1 LGPAVSSAAEQT
13 SAAKFLPGIHPMRLL
28 LVEDDRNIADFIVK
42 GFREAGF
49 AVDHALDGEEGLQM
63 AQVVPYDVAVVDIM
77 LPKLDGISLLVELRN
92 RRINTP
98 ILILSA
104 KQTAD
109 ERVAALQRGADDYL
123 VKPFL
128 FAELLA
134 RTQAVLRRATGST
147 EVTRL
152 TCGDLT
158 MDLLRHAVARAG
170 RQIELQPRE
179 YALLEYL
186 MRYPGQILSKTMI
199 LEHIWDFRF
208 DPQTNVVDVL
218 VCRLRNKIDRDFSA
232 KLIQT
237 IRGIGYVLKVP
248 VEKNQ

>member
-1 LGPAVSSAAEQT
+1 
-13 SAAKFLPGIHPMRLL
+13 MRLL
-28 LVEDDRNIADFIVK
+28 LVEDDQNIADFIVK

-49 AVDHALDGEEGLQM
+49 AVDHAPTGEEGLQM
-63 AQVVPYDVAVVDIM
+63 AELVRYDVAVVDIM
-77 LPKLDGISLLVELRN
+77 LPRLDGISLLGALRQ

-134 RTQAVLRRATGST
+134 RTQAILRRSTGSA

-152 TCGDLT
+152 TCGELT
-158 MDLLRHAVARAG
+158 MDLLRHEVTRAG
-170 RQIELQPRE
+170 RKIDLQPRE

-199 LEHIWDFRF
+199 LEHVWDFRF

-218 VCRLRNKIDRDFSA
+218 VCRLRNKIDRDYPK

-237 IRGIGYVLKVP
+237 IRGIGYVLNVP
-248 VEKNQ
+248 VEKAQ

>member
-1 LGPAVSSAAEQT
+1 
-13 SAAKFLPGIHPMRLL
+13 MRLL
-28 LVEDDRNIADFIVK
+28 LVEDDQNIADFIVK

-49 AVDHALDGEEGLQM
+49 AVDHAGDGEEGLQL
-63 AQVVPYDVAVVDIM
+63 AEAVRYDVAVVDIM
-77 LPKLDGISLLVELRN
+77 LPGMDGISLLGALRQ

-104 KQTAD
+104 KQTVD

-134 RTQAVLRRATGST
+134 RTQAILRRATGSV
-147 EVTRL
+147 EATRL
-152 TCGDLT
+152 ACGELT
-158 MDLLRHAVARAG
+158 MDLLRHEVSRAG
-170 RQIELQPRE
+170 RNIELQPRE

-199 LEHIWDFRF
+199 LEHVWDFRF

-218 VCRLRNKIDRDFSA
+218 VCRLRNKVDRDFPV

-237 IRGIGYVLKVP
+237 IRGIGYALKIP
-248 VEKNQ
+248 VEKTQ

>member
-1 LGPAVSSAAEQT
+1 
-13 SAAKFLPGIHPMRLL
+13 MRLL
-28 LVEDDRNIADFIVK
+28 LVEDDRNIAEFIIK

-49 AVDHALDGEEGLQM
+49 AVDHAHDGEEGLQM
-63 AQVVPYDVAVVDIM
+63 AQGVRYDVAVVDIM
-77 LPKLDGISLLVELRN
+77 LPRLDGISLLVALRD
-92 RRINTP
+92 RRIHTP
-98 ILILSA
+98 VLILSA

-134 RTQAVLRRATGST
+134 RTQAILRRAAGST
-147 EVTRL
+147 EMTRL
-152 TCGDLT
+152 TCGDLV
-158 MDLLRHAVARAG
+158 MDMLRHEVTRAG
-170 RQIELQPRE
+170 RRIDLQPRE

-199 LEHIWDFRF
+199 LETIWDFRF

-218 VCRLRNKIDRDFSA
+218 VCRLRNKIDRDFSV

-237 IRGIGYVLKVP
+237 IRGIGYVLRVP

>member
-1 LGPAVSSAAEQT
+1 
-13 SAAKFLPGIHPMRLL
+13 MRLL
-28 LVEDDRNIADFIVK
+28 LVEDEQNIADFIAK

-49 AVDHALDGEEGLQM
+49 AVDLALDGDEGLHM
-63 AQVVPYDVAVVDIM
+63 AEAVSYDLAVVDIM
-77 LPKLDGISLLVELRN
+77 LPRLDGISLLGMLRQ
-92 RRINTP
+92 RQINTP
-98 ILILSA
+98 VLILSA
-104 KQTAD
+104 KQTVD

-134 RTQAVLRRATGST
+134 RTQAILRRATGSR

-152 TCGDLT
+152 SCGELS
-158 MDLLRHAVARAG
+158 MDLLRHEVTRAG
-170 RQIELQPRE
+170 RSIDLQPRE
-179 YALLEYL
+179 YALLEYM

-218 VCRLRNKIDRDFSA
+218 VCRLRNKIDREFPT

-248 VEKNQ
+248 LEKTQ

>member
-1 LGPAVSSAAEQT
+1 MPVAGCGEI
-13 SAAKFLPGIHPMRLL
+13 FPGIHPMRLL
-28 LVEDDRNIADFIVK
+28 LVEDDRTIADFIVK

-49 AVDHALDGEEGLQM
+49 AVDHAVDGEEGLQM
-63 AQVVPYDVAVVDIM
+63 AQAVPYAVAVVDIM
-77 LPKLDGISLLVELRN
+77 LPRLDGISLLVELRN
-92 RRINTP
+92 RRIHTP

-170 RQIELQPRE
+170 RPIELQPRE
-179 YALLEYL
+179 YALLEYF

-232 KLIQT
+232 KMIQT
-237 IRGIGYVLKVP
+237 IRGIGYVLNVP
-248 VEKNQ
+248 MEKAQ